1 MARYDVA
8 VHRGYA
14 NTWGRFTT
22 PDPYLMSG
30 GLTNPQGWNRY
41 SYAGNDP
48 LNFHD
53 PEGLQRRAPGW
64 IWQRVDEWTPEGW
77 AGSWVLIA
85 DWGTD
90 AVDDP
95 DPEGGIGGGFSP
107 TTIVKGDLTLH
118 DVTSSGPKFDL
129 LAKAFKNL
137 VTNLYN
143 DPDCLNWFAGGTHAP
158 WILDAELL
166 ESVGTRLGVSS
177 RIERN
182 GNNAPGIAAVA
193 LASPA
198 YDIVVNGQGA
208 FFYGGDIPGIK
219 QPLSASSDAGRVFI
233 LLHEL
238 AHVVGGLINENDV
251 DSRMNEANNAV
262 VWKHCEKTV
271 TGKGN

>member
-30 GLTNPQGWNRY
+30 GLRNPQGWNRY

-48 LNFHD
+48 VNLYD
-53 PEGLQRRAPGW
+53 PEGLFARCP
-64 IWQRVDEWTPEGW
+64 I
-77 AGSWVLIA
+77 
-85 DWGTD
+85 GTHSSGY
-90 AVDDP
+90 ACVVDDTIGLEYEP
-95 DPEGGIGGGFSP
+95 TKFFDDAPEPLRGGTGGGFSP

-143 DPDCLNWFAGGTHAP
+143 DPDCLNWFAGGTRTP
-158 WILDAELL
+158 WVLDAELL

-219 QPLSASSDAGRVFI
+219 QPLSASSDAGRVFM